1 MADLI
6 FFVQETVLS
15 YNSANQI
22 VHKKRV
28 VVRFANHIDAV
39 IAMRATIN
47 AHVRDTYHVHDLTA
61 LLDGGDEEET
71 PQAEK
76 TDMLIKYLTGQRT
89 ALVDL
94 VPGIQETF
102 NKHGETKIVLSLDKQ
117 LVTSGSYTRGWY
129 NWPERE
135 WRAEFAIKLVFASE
149 LESDSESEE
158 AEAAE
163 PSAHSQSTTELT
175 DTE

>member
-1 MADLI
+1 MAGLI
-6 FFVQETVLS
+6 FFVQESVRS
-15 YNSANQI
+15 YNSLNQI
-22 VHKKRV
+22 VQKERV

-47 AHVRDTYHVHDLTA
+47 AHVRDTYHVPDLTA

-76 TDMLIKYLTGQRT
+76 MDMLIKYLTGQRSE
-89 ALVDL
+89 LVDL
-94 VPGIQETF
+94 VPGIKETF
-102 NKHGETKIVLSLDKQ
+102 NTHGETKIVLSLHKQ
-117 LVTSGSYTRGWY
+117 LVASGSYTRGWY
-129 NWPERE
+129 NYPLRA
-135 WRAEFAIKLVFASE
+135 WRAEFKIKLVFESE
-149 LESDSESEE
+149 LESDSESE
-158 AEAAE
+158 AEDAE